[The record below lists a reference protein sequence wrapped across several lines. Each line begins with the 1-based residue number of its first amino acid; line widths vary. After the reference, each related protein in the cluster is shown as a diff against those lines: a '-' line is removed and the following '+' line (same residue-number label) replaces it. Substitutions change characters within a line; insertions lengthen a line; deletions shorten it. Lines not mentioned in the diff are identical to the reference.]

1 MYLGEKGIANTENA
15 EVLKAALHTAKQE
28 MRMGTTMSCIKMRT
42 GWELG
47 VEGLW
52 KFEYPDPFHPNA
64 VIEDH
69 VKRHY
74 GEPINIALCM
84 ADTSLLSAYPA
95 FNRLRLFSS
104 YTSRGGTLGYFDP
117 INYGMVVTI
126 GTPNA
131 PFDQQ
136 IEGVLLH
143 EVQHLIQ
150 EAEGFAKGGNT
161 SQGYSRYLRLAG
173 EVEAR
178 NVVIRH
184 SLSIENRRAKLRSDT
199 QDVPDE
205 RQIIVI

>member
-64 VIEDH
+64 VIEDL

-95 FNRLRLFSS
+95 FNLLRLFSS
-104 YTSRGGTLGYFDP
+104 YTSRDHHQSP
-117 INYGMVVTI
+117 
-126 GTPNA
+126 
-131 PFDQQ
+131 Q
-136 IEGVLLH
+136 
-143 EVQHLIQ
+143 
-150 EAEGFAKGGNT
+150 
-161 SQGYSRYLRLAG
+161 
-173 EVEAR
+173 
-178 NVVIRH
+178 
-184 SLSIENRRAKLRSDT
+184 
-199 QDVPDE
+199 
-205 RQIIVI
+205 